1 MHPGHSESA
10 DAHPP
15 EDEKL
20 YGEAVGSDALY
31 REAMGLPDDE
41 RATLAVRLLASVDEP
56 AVDDSV
62 ESYTA
67 WLRDIEQRLDALV
80 SGEDPGEDWDDVHK
94 DLVADY
100 DVG

>member
-1 MHPGHSESA
+1 M
-10 DAHPP
+10 
-15 EDEKL
+15 
-20 YGEAVGSDALY
+20 YRVAVGSDALY

-67 WLRDIEQRLDALV
+67 WLRGIEQRLDALA
-80 SGEDPGEDWDDVHK
+80 SGEDPGEDWDDVYK
-94 DLVADY
+94 DLVTEY
-100 DVG
+100 NVE